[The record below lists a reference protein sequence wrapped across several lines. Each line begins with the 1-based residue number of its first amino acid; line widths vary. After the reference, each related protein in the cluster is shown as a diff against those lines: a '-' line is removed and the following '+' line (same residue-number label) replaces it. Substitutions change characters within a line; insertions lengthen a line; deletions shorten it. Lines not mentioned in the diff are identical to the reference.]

1 MPSRVTAVIAMAFSV
16 SPACRRANR
25 MRCRESVQ
33 ELVDSLKADPNQFG
47 DVAHR
52 QTLTV
57 KSSYNRSRRERHR
70 DLHRSALSRRAALG
84 IHPQETSRGGSKR
97 QLPFTQ
103 CLGSNARHATH
114 DAMVDKD
121 AVVLHSKD

>member
-1 MPSRVTAVIAMAFSV
+1 M
-16 SPACRRANR
+16 
-25 MRCRESVQ
+25 Q

-103 CLGSNARHATH
+103 CLGSKLQCLADIASTDLRKPSDDLVDRHVP
-114 DAMVDKD
+114 AMVPPSPRSINDG
-121 AVVLHSKD
+121 